1 MAYEWVK
8 RSTATDEIIRELND
22 LCKNKSEQSACRCAL
37 HRAAERLNLLQ
48 ARNDYLESI
57 GLGRSD

>member
-1 MAYEWVK
+1 MAYEWTK
-8 RSTATDEIIRELND
+8 HSTMTNEIIKELND
-22 LCKNKSEQSACRCAL
+22 LCKNKSQQSACRCTL

-48 ARNDYLESI
+48 ARNDYLESL

>member
-8 RSTATDEIIRELND
+8 YSAKTNEIIKELND
-22 LCKNKSEQSACRCAL
+22 LCKNKSEQSACRCPL
-37 HRAAERLNLLQ
+37 HRAAERLNTLQ
-48 ARNDYLESI
+48 ARNDYLESL